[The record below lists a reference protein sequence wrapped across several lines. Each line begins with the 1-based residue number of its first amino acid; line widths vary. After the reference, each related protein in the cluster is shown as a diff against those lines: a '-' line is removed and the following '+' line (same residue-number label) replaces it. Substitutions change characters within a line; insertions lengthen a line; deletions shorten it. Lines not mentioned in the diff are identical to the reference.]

1 MITSFP
7 QIRIGLMVG
16 IGGGIPRPD
25 DDIDIRLG
33 DVIVSKP
40 SGTSGGVAQYD
51 AGKATKGGIF
61 ERRGVLNAP
70 PTVLLSAVAHLQSKH
85 EQQDPRIP
93 EILQDML
100 ARNHAMANP
109 KQNRPSYAYQG
120 KEHDRLF
127 EPTYDHQGG
136 KSCKACDREKEI
148 KRDERQHPDPVIHY
162 GLIASGN
169 TVVKDTTTRDEI
181 LQKLGPECLCIETE
195 AAGLMNNFPCLV
207 VRGVS
212 DYADS
217 HKNDRWQR
225 YAAAVA
231 AAYAKEL
238 LGVLDGPDL
247 KATTTVLEILP
258 ESMGQSRTR
267 YIEVG

>member
-1 MITSFP
+1 M
-7 QIRIGLMVG
+7 
-16 IGGGIPRPD
+16 
-25 DDIDIRLG
+25 
-33 DVIVSKP
+33 
-40 SGTSGGVAQYD
+40 
-51 AGKATKGGIF
+51 
-61 ERRGVLNAP
+61 
-70 PTVLLSAVAHLQSKH
+70 
-85 EQQDPRIP
+85 
-93 EILQDML
+93 
-100 ARNHAMANP
+100 
-109 KQNRPSYAYQG
+109 
-120 KEHDRLF
+120 
-127 EPTYDHQGG
+127 
-136 KSCKACDREKEI
+136 
-148 KRDERQHPDPVIHY
+148 
-162 GLIASGN
+162 
-169 TVVKDTTTRDEI
+169 VKDTTTRDEI

-225 YAAAVA
+225 YAAAAA

-258 ESMGQSRTR
+258 ERMGQSRTR